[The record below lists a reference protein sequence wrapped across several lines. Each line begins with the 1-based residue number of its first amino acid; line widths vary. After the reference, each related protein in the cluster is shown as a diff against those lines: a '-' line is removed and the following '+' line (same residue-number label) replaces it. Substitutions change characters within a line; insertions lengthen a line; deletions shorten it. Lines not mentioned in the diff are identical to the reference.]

1 MTQFKGKTRQEVFN
15 EGYDRG
21 YFAGFK
27 EGYKKKAHEPSESI
41 AALLE
46 KAHEDGVQAGWEARK
61 HTEKMSPI
69 TNFWDSNLALVRSL
83 FFRWYEPLRASPYA
97 SKIHSEREETPEDAA
112 AWRAFE
118 AGWAALARELNWK
131 LEREEEEKND

>member
-1 MTQFKGKTRQEVFN
+1 MTQFKGKTRQEVYN
-15 EGYDRG
+15 EGHGRG
-21 YFAGFK
+21 YAVGFRD
-27 EGYKKKAHEPSESI
+27 GYKKKDLERSESI

-46 KAHEDGVQAGWEARK
+46 KAHEDDIQVGWDARK

-83 FFRWYEPLRASPYA
+83 FFQWYEPLRASPYA
-97 SKIHSEREETPEDAA
+97 SKIYSEREETPEDAA

-131 LEREEEEKND
+131 LEREEEEKK